1 MGVIFALATTP
12 TPPNDIRIRC
22 EGCQIVSVY
31 QVRLLN
37 RDKGLDRTL
46 EVPED
51 EYILDIA
58 EDNDI
63 RLPSGCRQGNCSA
76 CVVKLICGDI
86 DTREQKFLQPH
97 ELDEGYRLI
106 CVASP
111 LSDCTIATHQEQVLY
126 RDSLYHQ

>member
-1 MGVIFALATTP
+1 MLLATVP
-12 TPPNDIRIRC
+12 TLLDNIRTCC
-22 EGCQIVSVY
+22 EGCQIVTVY
-31 QVRLLN
+31 RVRLLN

-63 RLPSGCRQGNCSA
+63 RLPAGCRQGNCSA